1 MKRSRSVSFAKKTLV
16 IHHISIDDMTDE
28 EIDATWV
35 TPEEKK
41 AYQADVVRNL
51 RYMRQ
56 RPEAVTEQ
64 NGLCERGLEHLRSQ
78 ASMKTR
84 SMIKKK
90 VVDAVL
96 DEQDYQFDNDLC
108 NDLTIRKA
116 AIHISKIS
124 TERAL
129 SLAQLDAEYVR
140 DTTSISCPPTTIDS
154 KVVKKKQREHEEDQ
168 CPNQNYQHEKNCPF
182 AGTILYNGSVITHP
196 MLILITSE
204 ELEVIIDIGI
214 LTV

>member
-28 EIDATWV
+28 EIDTAWI

-41 AYQADVVRNL
+41 VNQADVVRNL
-51 RYMRQ
+51 KYMRQ

-96 DEQDYQFDNDLC
+96 DEQDYQFDNNLC
-108 NDLTIRKA
+108 NDVTIRKVA
-116 AIHISKIS
+116 LHFSKIS
-124 TERAL
+124 ADRAH

-140 DTTSISCPPTTIDS
+140 DTISITCPQTMKANKTGNRNNENTKKINAPT
-154 KVVKKKQREHEEDQ
+154 K
-168 CPNQNYQHEKNCPF
+168 
-182 AGTILYNGSVITHP
+182 ITNMRRIP
-196 MLILITSE
+196 
-204 ELEVIIDIGI
+204 
-214 LTV
+214 LTQEPYFTMAA